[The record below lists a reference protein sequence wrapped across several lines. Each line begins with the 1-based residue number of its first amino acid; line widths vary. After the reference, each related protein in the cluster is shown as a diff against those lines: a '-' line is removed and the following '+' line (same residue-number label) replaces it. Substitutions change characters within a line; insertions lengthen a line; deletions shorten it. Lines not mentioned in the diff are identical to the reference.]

1 MEKNKS
7 TTFLPVRILVPGNA
21 LHTNETVRPMQ
32 RFGCSLYYY
41 YCYDGDKYYRFV
53 SLNKVIQ
60 LSYHFLF
67 LL

>member
-41 YCYDGDKYYRFV
+41 YCYDGDKW
-53 SLNKVIQ
+53 
-60 LSYHFLF
+60 
-67 LL
+67 